1 MSNVNIDYSNIRD
14 ITKKLKSQLKDKYKN
29 LEKITSEAAV
39 NSISDGGGGG
49 AGDPLGEM
57 GDLLDIFFNQG
68 TYNGTLKVNGGI
80 VVDYVESAEGPASGQ
95 TDINTVRSMINTA
108 ITANNRRQ
116 AFGGGLAGASSIG
129 ALSGTIIKGANIS
142 GSSITGGIMRGTR
155 VEDLQ
160 GLNELFRRDYLD
172 LYSINTARSD
182 FDFFVRSGYNNIKF
196 SYDTKE
202 NDYLKLSFGEQLDV
216 YGDVWTQAFSNNYFH
231 SQFFNVLFKL

>member
-1 MSNVNIDYSNIRD
+1 MQKKDLPPDNKFCYYPWRGAHIMPDGNVVACCHQTYGHYGVEDFPIKQNLAD
-14 ITKKLKSQLKDKYKN
+14 KS

-39 NSISDGGGGG
+39 NSISDGGGGSG
-49 AGDPLGEM
+49 GDPLGEM

-80 VVDYVESAEGPASGQ
+80 VVDYVESSEGTASGQ
-95 TDINTVRSMINTA
+95 TDINTVRSMINSA

-129 ALSGTIIKGANIS
+129 SLSGTIIKGANIS

-172 LYSINTARSD
+172 LYSINIYV
-182 FDFFVRSGYNNIKF
+182 FFC
-196 SYDTKE
+196 
-202 NDYLKLSFGEQLDV
+202 
-216 YGDVWTQAFSNNYFH
+216 
-231 SQFFNVLFKL
+231 